1 MSIRCYSELIQ
12 LPTFMD
18 RYQYLRLD
26 GVVGEETFGFDRY
39 MNQAFYKSPEWRQVR
54 DAVIA
59 RDLGCDLGV
68 AGREIFRRPIIHH
81 MNPISPKD
89 IRDRVEMILDPEYLI
104 TTIHETHLAIHY
116 GDENLLLPEPVVRRP
131 NDTCPWKMV
140 EKRDDTPPLFSGLLS
155 LDLGFPRDRCC
166 SAGNADC
173 DNLHASGLTF
183 GLSSSC
189 A

>member
-12 LPTFMD
+12 LPTFLD

-39 MNQAFYKSPEWRQVR
+39 MNQAFYKSPEWRRVR

-81 MNPISPKD
+81 MNSISPKD

-131 NDTCPWKMV
+131 NNTCLWKM
-140 EKRDDTPPLFSGLLS
+140 
-155 LDLGFPRDRCC
+155 
-166 SAGNADC
+166 
-173 DNLHASGLTF
+173 
-183 GLSSSC
+183 
-189 A
+189 

>member
-89 IRDRVEMILDPEYLI
+89 IRDRVETVSY
-104 TTIHETHLAIHY
+104 THLT
-116 GDENLLLPEPVVRRP
+116 LPTNSRV
-131 NDTCPWKMV
+131 
-140 EKRDDTPPLFSGLLS
+140 
-155 LDLGFPRDRCC
+155 
-166 SAGNADC
+166 
-173 DNLHASGLTF
+173 
-183 GLSSSC
+183 
-189 A
+189 

>member
-39 MNQAFYKSPEWRQVR
+39 MNQAFYKSPEWRRVR

-68 AGREIFRRPIIHH
+68 AGR
-81 MNPISPKD
+81 D

-131 NDTCPWKMV
+131 NDTCPWKM
-140 EKRDDTPPLFSGLLS
+140 
-155 LDLGFPRDRCC
+155 
-166 SAGNADC
+166 
-173 DNLHASGLTF
+173 
-183 GLSSSC
+183 
-189 A
+189 

>member
-12 LPTFMD
+12 LPTFLD

-39 MNQAFYKSPEWRQVR
+39 MNQAFYKSPEWRRVR

-116 GDENLLLPEPVVRRP
+116 GDENLRFRSRSYEGP
-131 NDTCPWKMV
+131 T
-140 EKRDDTPPLFSGLLS
+140 TP
-155 LDLGFPRDRCC
+155 
-166 SAGNADC
+166 
-173 DNLHASGLTF
+173 ASGKCRKEGRHSALLF
-183 GLSSSC
+183 RLAKS
-189 A
+189 

>member
-12 LPTFMD
+12 LPTFLD
-18 RYQYLRLD
+18 RYQYL
-26 GVVGEETFGFDRY
+26 
-39 MNQAFYKSPEWRQVR
+39 
-54 DAVIA
+54 A

-131 NDTCPWKMV
+131 NDTCLWKM
-140 EKRDDTPPLFSGLLS
+140 
-155 LDLGFPRDRCC
+155 
-166 SAGNADC
+166 
-173 DNLHASGLTF
+173 
-183 GLSSSC
+183 
-189 A
+189 